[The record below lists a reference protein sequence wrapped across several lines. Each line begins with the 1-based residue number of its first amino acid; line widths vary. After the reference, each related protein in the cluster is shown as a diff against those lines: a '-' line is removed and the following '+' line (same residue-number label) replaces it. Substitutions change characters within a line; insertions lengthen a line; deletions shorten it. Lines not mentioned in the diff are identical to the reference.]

1 MTRIRNAPDASALM
15 ATARSF
21 GNYDLAG
28 ALADIIDNSITAR
41 ARLIEISC
49 LYGDDGDCEVRIRDD
64 GQGMSSDELQRAM
77 CPASTHPEKERSRDD
92 LGRFGWGMK
101 SASFSQC
108 RILTVVSLKEG
119 KLHGARWN
127 LDDIADWQM
136 DQFGTDDASGLLR
149 RPFESASGTELIWS
163 ACDRLSEGRNL
174 TREQFNDLIADARR
188 KLSQIF
194 HRYLGGD
201 GGKFPRLGIRL
212 NGLPLEDTDPFCQK
226 HLATIASQ
234 EEPIAVRTED
244 GTHTVLMQAY
254 VLPHYSKLTAAE
266 YEAYG
271 GDEGYLRSQGFYVYR
286 NRRLIISGTWFGL
299 AKHGEL
305 SKLVRVRVDIPNS
318 LDEMW
323 KITVDKSDAQLPSAL
338 KARMRALVNGFRNTS
353 HRVHRAKGAK
363 IDNSGPVPVW
373 QRHVRNGVIRYSIN
387 RDHPLMEVLS
397 ARLGESEEATLS
409 GLLQMIESQVPV
421 DSIGREME
429 TSSDQLQRGF
439 PSREEVVSFL
449 RLSLPALMIEAG
461 SPEALMELLS
471 QTEPFASNM
480 TVVETE
486 LKGLTGNGAR

>member
-41 ARLIEISC
+41 ASRIEISC
-49 LYGDDGDCEVRIRDD
+49 LYEDDQDCTVRIRDN
-64 GQGMSSDELQRAM
+64 GQGMDCDELRRAM
-77 CPASTHPEKERSRDD
+77 CPASTHPEQQRPSDD

-108 RILTVVSLKEG
+108 RILTVISRRDGE
-119 KLHGARWN
+119 LHGARWN
-127 LDDIADWQM
+127 LDDIAEWQM
-136 DQFGTDDASGLLR
+136 DQFGDAEAAGLLR
-149 RPFESASGTELIWS
+149 RPFDSPTGTELIWS
-163 ACDRLSEGRNL
+163 NCDRLSEGRSL
-174 TREQFNDLIADARR
+174 TREQFNDIISDARR

-201 GGKFPRLGIRL
+201 GGKFPRLEIRL
-212 NGLPLEDTDPFCQK
+212 NGLPLEETDPFCQK
-226 HLATIASQ
+226 HLATITKP
-234 EEPIAVRTED
+234 EEPIPIRTD
-244 GTHTVLMQAY
+244 NGTHTVLMQAF

-266 YEAYG
+266 YEAFG

-338 KARMRALVNGFRNTS
+338 KSRMKALVNGFRGTS
-353 HRVHRAKGAK
+353 HKVHRSKGAK
-363 IDNSGPVPVW
+363 LDTGGPVPVW
-373 QRHVRNGVIRYSIN
+373 HRHVRNGVIRYSIN
-387 RDHPLMEVLS
+387 REHPLMDTLVG
-397 ARLGESEEATLS
+397 RLGDTEESALAA
-409 GLLQMIESQVPV
+409 LLQMIETQVPV
-421 DSIGREME
+421 DSIGREVE
-429 TSSDQLQRGF
+429 AHSDQIQRGF
-439 PSREEVVSFL
+439 TSREEVVSFL
-449 RLSLPALMIEAG
+449 RLSLPALMVEAG
-461 SPEALMELLS
+461 SPAALRELLAR
-471 QTEPFASNM
+471 TEPFASNM
-480 TVVETE
+480 NVVESE
-486 LKGLTGNGAR
+486 LKGLISNA

>member
-1 MTRIRNAPDASALM
+1 MTRVRNAPDASALM

-41 ARLIEISC
+41 ARLIEITC
-49 LYGDDGDCEVRIRDD
+49 LYAEGGDCSVRIRDD
-64 GQGMSSDELQRAM
+64 GLGMEPEELLSAM
-77 CPASTHPEKERSRDD
+77 CPASTHPDMQRSVDD

-108 RILTVVSLKEG
+108 RVLTVVSRKTSG
-119 KLHGARWN
+119 LHAARWN
-127 LDDIADWQM
+127 LDDISDWQM
-136 DQFGTDDASGLLR
+136 DQFSEQEAAGLLR
-149 RPFESASGTELIWS
+149 RPFDSQTGTELIWTN
-163 ACDRLSEGRNL
+163 CDRLSEGGSL
-174 TREQFNDLIADARR
+174 TREQFNDLVSDARR

-194 HRYLGGD
+194 HLYLSGD
-201 GGKFPRLGIRL
+201 GGNRIAIRL
-212 NGLPLEDTDPFCQK
+212 NGLALEEFDPFCKK
-226 HLATIASQ
+226 HNATIQ
-234 EEPIAVRTED
+234 MPQEPIPITTET

-266 YEAYG
+266 FEAFG

-299 AKHGEL
+299 ARHGEL

-338 KARMRALVNGFRNTS
+338 KARMRTLVSSFRGTS
-353 HRVHRAKGAK
+353 HRVHRSKGAK
-363 IDNSGPVPVW
+363 MGQAGTVGVW

-387 RDHPLMEVLS
+387 RDHPLLE
-397 ARLGESEEATLS
+397 RLENQLPAEAEATFA
-409 GLLQMIESQVPV
+409 GLLQMIESQIPV
-421 DSIGREME
+421 DAIGRELESGSEQM
-429 TSSDQLQRGF
+429 QRGF

-449 RLSLPALMIEAG
+449 RLSLPALMAEAG
-461 SPEALMELLS
+461 SPVALRELLAR
-471 QTEPFASNM
+471 TEPFASNM
-480 TVVETE
+480 MVVEEE
-486 LKGLTGNGAR
+486 LKGLISNDARH